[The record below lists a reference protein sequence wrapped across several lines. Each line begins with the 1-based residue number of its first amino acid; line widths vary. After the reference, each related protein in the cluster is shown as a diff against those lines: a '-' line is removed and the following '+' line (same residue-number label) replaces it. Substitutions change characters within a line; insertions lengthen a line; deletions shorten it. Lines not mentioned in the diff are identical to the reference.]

1 MNKRFVLAQ
10 LAKIANELDRNNL
23 FSEANDVTDVMRNVE
38 KKPFNPR
45 ADPFGEMTNDSSS
58 SSTYYE
64 ELEKKLGRKPGVV
77 CDMYGCWLIDENN
90 KLRGFDGSG
99 HYFDS
104 EEFGRKR
111 DEYSVPK
118 PPKRPPYSWP
128 ESIKIP
134 KPQSSPIDLGPFLP
148 DLDIESYP
156 EQNPS
161 AEEGS
166 GSPST
171 NAVVEQSLDEDVI
184 VRYPGPTGKRH
195 VIEWNVK
202 TPAWPGQEITV
213 DWENN
218 RLLKILKTDEFQ
230 KRQNLEMMKMK
241 PSKIK
246 N

>member
-23 FSEANDVTDVMRNVE
+23 FSEANDVTDVMKNVG
-38 KKPFNPR
+38 KKKGNSFF
-45 ADPFGEMTNDSSS
+45 DQ
-58 SSTYYE
+58 
-64 ELEKKLGRKPGVV
+64 PGVMGGPRFPHV
-77 CDMYGCWLIDENN
+77 DEVM
-90 KLRGFDGSG
+90 
-99 HYFDS
+99 
-104 EEFGRKR
+104 EQ
-111 DEYSVPK
+111 YSNSNILPGEWDHGQRT
-118 PPKRPPYSWP
+118 RPTTF
-128 ESIKIP
+128 P

-148 DLDIESYP
+148 DEDIESYP

-202 TPAWPGQEITV
+202 TPAWPGQEIEV

-230 KRQNLEMMKMK
+230 KRQNVEMMKMK
-241 PSKIK
+241 PFKIK